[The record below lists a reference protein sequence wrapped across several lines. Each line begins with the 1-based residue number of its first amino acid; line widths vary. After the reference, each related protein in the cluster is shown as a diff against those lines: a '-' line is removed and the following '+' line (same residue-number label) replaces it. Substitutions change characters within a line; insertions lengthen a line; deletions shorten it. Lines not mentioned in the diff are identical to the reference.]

1 LETIKDAQAVLGLF
15 IAGFTLISLII
26 GVIIKWIVVPNAKS
40 YIDERTKQIQP
51 DANGGKSLPD
61 IAYLLGEL
69 KGQIDNLFHRIE
81 VIEENTAIKR
91 RKKQI

>member
-1 LETIKDAQAVLGLF
+1 LEIIKDAQAVLGLF
-15 IAGFTLISLII
+15 LAGFSLFGLII
-26 GVIIKWIVVPNAKS
+26 GVIIKWVIVPNAKN

-69 KGQIDNLFHRIE
+69 KGQIENLFHRIE
-81 VIEENTAIKR
+81 VIEENTSIKR
-91 RKKQI
+91 RKR